1 MDRRIAGDEAWRE
14 KFKALGLSEKF
25 DLIGREWSSDHGRMV
40 HVKCKSCG
48 EQFLTYGFSDLLKGR
63 TKHLICIKC
72 GYASDGR
79 DVWERSSK
87 CTEAMQYYIAGHSV
101 KETAEKFGV
110 SVHKINNSVKLRHLT
125 NGLPLFG
132 KNCKSDR
139 ALVISE
145 GEHKLCKILSQKGF
159 NYLEGYE
166 NRHSRVRIRCRS
178 CGAEFERTVDF
189 LIKGHAV
196 CKECQ
201 KREAKRR
208 HEEQAE
214 IKRLT
219 DEIHRLWNPPRPPK
233 NAYAEQ
239 HERFL
244 SRSGI
249 CEVCGNAYTVRE
261 YARSCGLKY
270 ARDNGVCSAKCR
282 DEKKRRKL
290 REAHKDRQDSHRHRA
305 KKFGCEYDS
314 SVKLDKLIKR
324 DGLRCAICGGMCDLN
339 DHTWTEYA
347 GPFYPSIDHIIPM
360 SKGGGHVWDNV
371 QVAHIICNSEK
382 GDRLEVT
389 V

>member
-1 MDRRIAGDEAWRE
+1 MKKGHRVATAWINSPQAQE
-14 KFKALGLSEKF
+14 VAEFY
-25 DLIGREWSSDHGRMV
+25 V
-40 HVKCKSCG
+40 CG
-48 EQFLTYGFSDLLKGR
+48 HT
-63 TKHLICIKC
+63 
-72 GYASDGR
+72 
-79 DVWERSSK
+79 
-87 CTEAMQYYIAGHSV
+87 V
-101 KETAEKFGV
+101 KETAAKFCV
-110 SVHKINNSVKLRHLT
+110 STVQVNNLVKKRGIT
-125 NGLPLFG
+125 NGLAWTGRHQTADQEARKRENVF
-132 KNCKSDR
+132 
-139 ALVISE
+139 SE
-145 GEHKLCKILSQKGF
+145 YVSQMGF
-159 NYLEGYE
+159 DYLGGYE
-166 NRHSRVRIRCRS
+166 NKNSRVRIKCKS

-189 LIKGHAV
+189 LRKGHAV

-201 KREAKRR
+201 KRETKRR
-208 HEEQAE
+208 YEEQVE

-219 DEIHRLWNPPRPPK
+219 DEIHRLWNPSNRTK

-339 DHTWTEYA
+339 DHTWTEYF

-382 GDRLEVT
+382 GNSLKEVNA
-389 V
+389 